1 MTIAVLTVKSEK
13 NDTLS
18 SLYRE
23 IDAKFPNLD
32 QIVNSFTIVEGKK
45 NFSAVGEPVVKEIE
59 IIWNIQDPDSETQ
72 KVMQQVIEIIQS
84 SGQGDL
90 KIVYD
95 A

>member
-1 MTIAVLTVKSEK
+1 MTIAVLTVIAGK
-13 NDTLS
+13 NEILT

-59 IIWNIQDPDSETQ
+59 IIWNVQDPDSETQ
-72 KVMQQVIEIIQS
+72 EIMQQVIEIIQS

-95 A
+95 S